1 MATNPNSC
9 VEPIEDARG
18 NERALKQLAELAPP
32 NFPLPDCT
40 KVDSIHE
47 DYYAPYEAATLD
59 SYFIVE
65 GYWADIFDLYKGYL
79 EESGFGPLTTSE
91 KAEEMSA
98 RIEGKTPDY
107 DVTIHF
113 NN

>member
-1 MATNPNSC
+1 M
-9 VEPIEDARG
+9 
-18 NERALKQLAELAPP
+18 
-32 NFPLPDCT
+32 PDCT

-79 EESGFGPLTTSE
+79 EESGFGPLTKSE
-91 KAEEMSA
+91 KAEQMSA

-107 DVTIHF
+107 DVTIHVEQLDRDDENIELVRVRF
-113 NN
+113 LLYHYDNPRDEE